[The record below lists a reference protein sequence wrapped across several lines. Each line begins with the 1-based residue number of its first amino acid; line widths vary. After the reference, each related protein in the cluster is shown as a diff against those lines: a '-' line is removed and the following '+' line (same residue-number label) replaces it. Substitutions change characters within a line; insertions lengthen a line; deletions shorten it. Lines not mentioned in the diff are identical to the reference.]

1 MQKFDARALALGA
14 LLAGTFCSA
23 ALADD
28 KYGAIAFSQDT
39 GRHGYSY
46 NYDSRGEAERRAL
59 NECGRGCTVAV
70 WFRNACGALAVGEDN
85 AYGSGWSTSRREAEN
100 IAMNGCGEH
109 SGSCSVVRW
118 ACTDR

>member
-1 MQKFDARALALGA
+1 MHQFATRALALGA
-14 LLAGTFCSA
+14 LLATLGSTA

-46 NYDSRGEAERRAL
+46 NYNSRGGAESRAL
-59 NECGRGCTVAV
+59 NECGRSCSVAV
-70 WFRNACGALAVGEDN
+70 WFRNACGALAVGENN
-85 AYGSGWSTSRREAEN
+85 AYGSGWAVDRGDAEN
-100 IAMNGCGEH
+100 IALDGCGQH
-109 SGSCSVVRW
+109 AGDCRIVRW